1 MNKTTH
7 IYLWLLAS
15 AIFGRHISN
24 SFFVA

>member
-1 MNKTTH
+1 M
-7 IYLWLLAS
+7 WLLAS